1 MPRTPGFLALT
12 TGIKDIMNLAPQ
24 DINVWDW
31 AWGLQHQGRFS
42 GATPI
47 MWSVLSHTGLVF
59 ELAMRD
65 NGGQVNPVDQLA
77 LLLHDAPEA
86 YLQDFPR
93 PLKKLPEYGVY
104 RDLEDEIMAVILT
117 KFGLKFED
125 VNWDFVKKY
134 DDQALWLEFQWFFPH
149 VARDNPRFAPPQVY
163 EMDATK
169 IVFKLAKPAEYVEVL
184 RHLAI
189 NMQEVTGIDKI
200 NEWFASPPHLSPYL
214 VNPSKPEEKD
224 DEIVDGDSVLSLGL
238 DG

>member
-1 MPRTPGFLALT
+1 MPRTPGRLALVS
-12 TGIKDIMNLAPQ
+12 GIIDIMNLKVQ

-65 NGGQVNPVDQLA
+65 NGGQVNPIDQLA

-93 PLKKLPEYGVY
+93 PLKKLPEYEVY
-104 RDLEDEIMAVILT
+104 RELEDEIMGVILA

-125 VNWDFVKKY
+125 INWAFVKKY
-134 DDQALWLEFQWFFPH
+134 DDQALWLEFQRFMPH
-149 VARDNPRFAPPQVY
+149 VAKNSQFAPPQVY
-163 EMDATK
+163 EMDASK
-169 IVFKLAKPAEYVEVL
+169 ISFKLAKPAEYVDIL

-189 NMQEVTGIDKI
+189 NMQEVTGIEKI
-200 NEWFASPPHLSPYL
+200 NEWFESPRHLSPYL
-214 VNPSKPEEKD
+214 ADPSRPEEKD
-224 DEIVDGDSVLSLGL
+224 DEIVDGDAVLRMGL
-238 DG
+238 E